1 MIYMISPLS
10 QLKGCSLITG
20 LNHVF
25 IVLAFLLSPLF
36 SKAANHTEVIEV
48 MQPIKLKYTAWSE
61 STMDVTGS
69 RVWYIEDSSKGVCWP
84 DGTIG
89 YKTCNATDATVIG
102 FKPYDGTDTNVE
114 HTIWYVDTDGFR
126 SYVKDNYLIKV
137 LEPSRAYVDWNYW
150 TMYEGDSRQIEIRYS
165 TFSDGRYYYTEYSS
179 SNPDVLEIDENGK
192 YTGVKHGKATL
203 TVKEYIAN
211 RDYPDINPYLVYSES
226 KEIEVKEK
234 IVPTSLSIVNNPV
247 YCARRDDGRIVAEF
261 TFQFTPEDSNVFPGL
276 DYILNS
282 DNSIIAT
289 SESLEGYW
297 SSLSSGSG
305 YRRIKVK
312 FYPSRINNEE
322 VTTWVFTTSNGL
334 EARCKV
340 IFYDPVESVTF
351 DKTELQI
358 NAGEDAQ
365 LTATVMPENATYK
378 DLIWTSEDES
388 VATVDNTGKVHALK
402 RGMTKITAK
411 SEIDN
416 IEAVCEL
423 TVTQPVEAIYLSK
436 SEINLKPG
444 EFETI
449 TAYVSPEDADNKSLI
464 WKSLDEAVAKVEN
477 GTIMAIGNG
486 NTVVKALAS
495 DDSGIS
501 AQCRVTVDDGA
512 GIEEVLTDTNIE
524 VKIYNLQGVLVYEG
538 IYSKARLA
546 PDYYLIVS
554 GSKSAKIKVE

>member
-1 MIYMISPLS
+1 M
-10 QLKGCSLITG
+10 
-20 LNHVF
+20 F

-36 SKAANHTEVIEV
+36 SKAANYTKVIEV
-48 MQPIKLKYTAWSE
+48 MQPIKLIYTAGSE
-61 STMDVTGS
+61 SSIDVTRSRLWFIGGS
-69 RVWYIEDSSKGVCWP
+69 GICWP
-84 DGTIG
+84 DYTIA

-102 FKPYDGTDTNVE
+102 YEPYDGIDTNVE
-114 HTIWYVDTDGFR
+114 HTIWYVEPDGSR
-126 SYVKDNYLIKV
+126 YSVKDTYLIKV
-137 LEPSRAYVDWNYW
+137 VKPSKTYVHWHDGN
-150 TMYEGDSRQIEIRYS
+150 MYEGDSRQIEINYS

-179 SNPDVLEIDENGK
+179 SNPDVIEIDENGK

-211 RDYPDINPYLVYSES
+211 RDYPDVNPYLAYSES
-226 KEIEVKEK
+226 REIEVVEK

-247 YCARRDDGRIVAEF
+247 YCKRSDDGKIIAEF
-261 TFQFTPEDSNVFPGL
+261 TFQFTPEDSNVFPIL

-282 DNSIIAT
+282 DNSIIA
-289 SESLEGYW
+289 ESLRYEYQW
-297 SSLSSGSG
+297 SSPGSG
-305 YRRIKVK
+305 YYRLKIRFWSSK
-312 FYPSRINNEE
+312 INNEE

-423 TVTQPVEAIYLSK
+423 TVKQPVEAIYLSK

-444 EFETI
+444 EFEKI

>member
-1 MIYMISPLS
+1 M
-10 QLKGCSLITG
+10 
-20 LNHVF
+20 
-25 IVLAFLLSPLF
+25 
-36 SKAANHTEVIEV
+36 
-48 MQPIKLKYTAWSE
+48 
-61 STMDVTGS
+61 
-69 RVWYIEDSSKGVCWP
+69 
-84 DGTIG
+84 
-89 YKTCNATDATVIG
+89 
-102 FKPYDGTDTNVE
+102 
-114 HTIWYVDTDGFR
+114 
-126 SYVKDNYLIKV
+126 
-137 LEPSRAYVDWNYW
+137 
-150 TMYEGDSRQIEIRYS
+150 
-165 TFSDGRYYYTEYSS
+165 
-179 SNPDVLEIDENGK
+179 
-192 YTGVKHGKATL
+192 
-203 TVKEYIAN
+203 
-211 RDYPDINPYLVYSES
+211 
-226 KEIEVKEK
+226 
-234 IVPTSLSIVNNPV
+234 
-247 YCARRDDGRIVAEF
+247 
-261 TFQFTPEDSNVFPGL
+261 
-276 DYILNS
+276 
-282 DNSIIAT
+282 
-289 SESLEGYW
+289 
-297 SSLSSGSG
+297 
-305 YRRIKVK
+305 
-312 FYPSRINNEE
+312 
-322 VTTWVFTTSNGL
+322 FTTSNGL

-340 IFYDPVESVTF
+340 ILYDPVESVTF

-444 EFETI
+444 EFEKI

-477 GTIMAIGNG
+477 GTIMAIGKG